1 MEQKKLMG
9 FTYTQLHTFS
19 TTVLAEIMLFQTLEQ
34 ARVQAGATPV
44 FQNNPEQL
52 EDVMDIL
59 WRVVP
64 SLAHKYMDEKYFRNL
79 RNLLDSEERFDILAD
94 MYAVL
99 PEFNKELGETIAQVL
114 YEIMEAV

>member
-19 TTVLAEIMLFQTLEQ
+19 TVVLAEIMLIKILDQ
-34 ARVQAGATPV
+34 ARAQAEATPL
-44 FQNNPEQL
+44 FQKNPKQL

-64 SLAHKYMDEKYFRNL
+64 PLTHKYMDEKYFRNL
-79 RNLLDSEERFDILAD
+79 RNLLDSEERFEILAD

-99 PEFNKELGETIAQVL
+99 PEFNKKLEETLTQVL
-114 YEIMEAV
+114 NEIMEAV